1 MEITVTSLNSMNNK
15 VGGSSVSLEIPL
27 SFLQEQ
33 NGHMSLRYFPWL
45 KKKKILH
52 GNYHIP
58 VSRAALGGCLS
69 NSEWDLS

>member
-45 KKKKILH
+45 KKKKNPAWKLSH
-52 GNYHIP
+52 PCFKGCF
-58 VSRAALGGCLS
+58 GGMPLQ
-69 NSEWDLS
+69 L

>member
-1 MEITVTSLNSMNNK
+1 MAITVTSLNSINNK

-45 KKKKILH
+45 KK
-52 GNYHIP
+52 NN
-58 VSRAALGGCLS
+58 AAWKLSHPCFKGCFGGMPLQ
-69 NSEWDLS
+69 L